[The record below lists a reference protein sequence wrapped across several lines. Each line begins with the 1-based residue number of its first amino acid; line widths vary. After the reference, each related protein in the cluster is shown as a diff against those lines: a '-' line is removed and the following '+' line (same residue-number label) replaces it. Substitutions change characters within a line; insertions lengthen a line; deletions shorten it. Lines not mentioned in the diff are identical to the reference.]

1 MATTKVLILKPV
13 ENLGGEG
20 EQVTVKAGYAR
31 NFLFPKKVAIPVNK
45 ANKKQIEAL
54 IKARELR
61 EAKELENA
69 QALAKVLAD
78 MSIAFAVKT
87 GEGGKLFGSVTAA
100 DLLAK
105 IAEGGVE
112 LPKKAIHLAAPVKE
126 LGKHTAQIKLHH
138 DVKVDFSFEVVS
150 ENPIEEP
157 GGDEKVVPRLLSLKV
172 RHLFLIEISRIM
184 WMRRRVCLRAS
195 CATLPPT

>member
-1 MATTKVLILKPV
+1 MATSKVLLVKPV

-20 EQVTVKAGYAR
+20 EQVAVKAGYAR
-31 NFLFPKKVAIPVNK
+31 NFLFPKKLAMPVNK

-69 QALAKVLAD
+69 QALSKALEA

-87 GEGGKLFGSVTAA
+87 GEGGKMFGSITVA
-100 DLLAK
+100 DLVEK
-105 IAEGGVE
+105 IAEGGIE
-112 LPKKAIHLAAPVKE
+112 IAKKAIHLAAPVKE
-126 LGKHTAQIKLHH
+126 LGKHTAQIKLHK

-150 ENPIEEP
+150 ENPIDDSAKSE
-157 GGDEKVVPRLLSLKV
+157 
-172 RHLFLIEISRIM
+172 
-184 WMRRRVCLRAS
+184 
-195 CATLPPT
+195 

>member
-87 GEGGKLFGSVTAA
+87 GEGGKLFGSVTTKEISAA
-100 DLLAK
+100 LKEQFGL
-105 IAEGGVE
+105 E
-112 LPKKAIHLAAPVKE
+112 LDSKKLVLDQPIKSFGSYEVKAR
-126 LGKHTAQIKLHH
+126 LGY
-138 DVKVDFSFEVVS
+138 EVSGTVYVHV
-150 ENPIEEP
+150 IEE
-157 GGDEKVVPRLLSLKV
+157 K
-172 RHLFLIEISRIM
+172 
-184 WMRRRVCLRAS
+184 
-195 CATLPPT
+195 

>member
-1 MATTKVLILKPV
+1 
-13 ENLGGEG
+13 
-20 EQVTVKAGYAR
+20 
-31 NFLFPKKVAIPVNK
+31 
-45 ANKKQIEAL
+45 
-54 IKARELR
+54 
-61 EAKELENA
+61 
-69 QALAKVLAD
+69 

-112 LPKKAIHLAAPVKE
+112 LPKKAIHPCAPVKE

-157 GGDEKVVPRLLSLKV
+157 AAAEESKK
-172 RHLFLIEISRIM
+172 
-184 WMRRRVCLRAS
+184 
-195 CATLPPT
+195 

>member
-1 MATTKVLILKPV
+1 MATTKVLIVKPL

-20 EQVTVKAGYAR
+20 EQITVKAGYAR
-31 NFLFPKKVAIPVNK
+31 NFLFPKKIAIPVNK

-54 IKARELR
+54 IKAREIR

-112 LPKKAIHLAAPVKE
+112 LPKKAIHLEAPVKE

-138 DVKVDFSFEVVS
+138 DVKVDFTFEVVS
-150 ENPIEEP
+150 ENPIEEATSEE
-157 GGDEKVVPRLLSLKV
+157 EKK
-172 RHLFLIEISRIM
+172 
-184 WMRRRVCLRAS
+184 
-195 CATLPPT
+195 

>member
-1 MATTKVLILKPV
+1 MATTKVLIVKPL

-20 EQVTVKAGYAR
+20 EQVAVKAGYAR
-31 NFLFPKKVAIPVNK
+31 NFLFPKKIAIPVNK

-61 EAKELENA
+61 EARELENA
-69 QALAKVLAD
+69 QSLAKVLEG

-112 LPKKAIHLAAPVKE
+112 LPKKAVHLAAPVKE
-126 LGKHTAQIKLHH
+126 LGRYTAQIKLHN

-150 ENPIEEP
+150 ENPIEDSTAEE
-157 GGDEKVVPRLLSLKV
+157 DKK
-172 RHLFLIEISRIM
+172 
-184 WMRRRVCLRAS
+184 
-195 CATLPPT
+195 

>member
-1 MATTKVLILKPV
+1 MATTKVLIVKPV
-13 ENLGGEG
+13 RNLGG
-20 EQVTVKAGYAR
+20 KANR
-31 NFLFPKKVAIPVNK
+31 SPSRRDTPQLSLPQEVAIPVNK

-61 EAKELENA
+61 EARELENA
-69 QALAKVLAD
+69 QSLAKILAE

-112 LPKKAIHLAAPVKE
+112 LPKKAIHLATPVKE
-126 LGKHTAQIKLHH
+126 LGRHTAQIKLHH
-138 DVKVDFSFEVVS
+138 DVKVDFAFEVVS
-150 ENPIEEP
+150 ENPIEDSPAEE
-157 GGDEKVVPRLLSLKV
+157 DKK
-172 RHLFLIEISRIM
+172 
-184 WMRRRVCLRAS
+184 
-195 CATLPPT
+195 

>member
-1 MATTKVLILKPV
+1 MATTKVLIVKPV

-20 EQVTVKAGYAR
+20 EQVAVKAGYAR
-31 NFLFPKKVAIPVNK
+31 NYLFPKKIAIPVNK

-61 EAKELENA
+61 EARELENA
-69 QALAKVLAD
+69 QSLAKVLAE

-112 LPKKAIHLAAPVKE
+112 LPKKAIYLTAPVKE
-126 LGKHTAQIKLHH
+126 LGRHTAQIKLHH
-138 DVKVDFSFEVVS
+138 DVKVDFAFEVVS
-150 ENPIEEP
+150 ENPIEDSPAEE
-157 GGDEKVVPRLLSLKV
+157 DKK
-172 RHLFLIEISRIM
+172 
-184 WMRRRVCLRAS
+184 
-195 CATLPPT
+195 

>member
-112 LPKKAIHLAAPVKE
+112 LPKKSIHLAAPVKE

-157 GGDEKVVPRLLSLKV
+157 AAAEESKK
-172 RHLFLIEISRIM
+172 
-184 WMRRRVCLRAS
+184 
-195 CATLPPT
+195 